1 MPGGFL
7 PAPRI
12 VVAALLLSFASFGL
26 WTCASKPPAESA
38 APAAARELLV
48 TNGTVVTMDAARTV
62 VERGAVAIEDGRILE
77 VGLAAELEARHPDAE
92 RIDARGGI
100 VLPGLINAHTHAAMV
115 LFRGLADDLD
125 LMDWLEGHIFPAEA
139 KYVDEDFVR
148 AGTRLACL
156 EMLRGGTTTMVDLYY
171 YEDAVAEE
179 VERCGMRGVLAQT
192 VIGFPA
198 PDFATVEEAMV
209 ATRRFAERWRGHPR
223 VMAAIAPHALYTLT
237 GEQMKA
243 VHSLAAELDIPMVT
257 HMAENRTEI
266 ARMIDRTGKRS
277 IAVFD
282 ELGALDDRVL
292 GAHVVEA
299 SAEEIALLAER
310 GVGVAHCPQSN
321 MKVGAG
327 IAPVVAMITAG
338 VAVGVGT
345 DGAGSN
351 NDLDLWEEID
361 TAAKLQKLATGD
373 PKALDAR
380 QALAMAT
387 IEGARAIELEDEIG
401 SLEPGKRADLVVVT
415 VDGVHQQPQRP
426 MPNPYSLLVYA
437 TKASDVETVLVEGR
451 VVVRDGEV
459 LTLDAAAVLAAAAEK
474 RKPLEVLASQPR

>member
-1 MPGGFL
+1 
-7 PAPRI
+7 
-12 VVAALLLSFASFGL
+12 
-26 WTCASKPPAESA
+26 
-38 APAAARELLV
+38 
-48 TNGTVVTMDAARTV
+48 
-62 VERGAVAIEDGRILE
+62 
-77 VGLAAELEARHPDAE
+77 
-92 RIDARGGI
+92 
-100 VLPGLINAHTHAAMV
+100 
-115 LFRGLADDLD
+115 
-125 LMDWLEGHIFPAEA
+125 LEGHIFPAEA
-139 KYVDEDFVR
+139 EYVDEEFVR

-179 VERCGMRGVLAQT
+179 VERCGMRGVLGQT

-198 PDFATVEEAMV
+198 PDFATVEEAMA
-209 ATRRFAERWRGHPR
+209 ATRRFAARWRGHPR
-223 VMAAIAPHALYTLT
+223 ITAAVAPHALYTLS
-237 GEQMKA
+237 GEQMTA
-243 VHSLAAELDIPMVT
+243 VHALAAELDLPMLT
-257 HMAENRTEI
+257 HMAEDRSEI
-266 ARMIDRTGKRS
+266 ARVLERTGKRS

-299 SAEEIALLAER
+299 EPAEIALLAER

-327 IAPVVAMITAG
+327 TAPVEAMIAAG

-361 TAAKLQKLATGD
+361 TAAKLQKLASGD

-387 IEGARAIELEDEIG
+387 IEGARAIDLEDEIG
-401 SLEPGKRADLVVVT
+401 SLEAGKRADLVVVRT
-415 VDGVHQQPQRP
+415 DAIHQQPQRP

-437 TKASDVETVLVEGR
+437 TKASDVAMVMVEGR

-459 LTLDAAAVLAAAAEK
+459 LTLDAAAVLAAAAQQRE
-474 RKPLEVLASQPR
+474 PLEALASPPR

>member
-12 VVAALLLSFASFGL
+12 AFALLALLFAPL
-26 WTCASKPPAESA
+26 WLAACRSQSPAENDVGV
-38 APAAARELLV
+38 AARELLV

-62 VERGAVAIEDGRILE
+62 FERGAVAVADGRILE
-77 VGLAAELEARHPDAE
+77 VGPAAEVEARHSDAE

-139 KYVDEDFVR
+139 EYVDEDFVR

-179 VERCGMRGVLAQT
+179 VERCGMRGVLGQT

-198 PDFATVEEAMV
+198 PDFATVEESLA
-209 ATRRFAERWRGHPR
+209 ATRRFAARWRGHPR
-223 VMAAIAPHALYTLT
+223 VVAAIAPHALYTLS
-237 GEQMKA
+237 GEQMTA
-243 VHSLAAELDIPMVT
+243 VHALAAELDLPMLT
-257 HMAENRTEI
+257 HMAEDRSEI
-266 ARMIDRTGKRS
+266 ARVLERTGKRS

-282 ELGALDDRVL
+282 ELGALDERVL
-292 GAHVVEA
+292 GAHLVAA
-299 SAEEIALLAER
+299 SPDEIALLAER

-327 IAPVVAMITAG
+327 IAPVVAMIAAG

-361 TAAKLQKLATGD
+361 TAAKLQKLASGD

-387 IEGARAIELEDEIG
+387 IEGAGAIDLEDEIG
-401 SLEPGKRADLVVVT
+401 SLEPGKRADLVVVRAN
-415 VDGVHQQPQRP
+415 GIHQQPQRP

-437 TKASDVETVLVEGR
+437 TKASDVDTVMVEGR
-451 VVVRDGEV
+451 VVVSDGQV
-459 LTLDAAAVLAAAAEK
+459 LTLDAGQVLAAAAEK
-474 RKPLEVLASQPR
+474 REPLETLASPP